1 VVRAGA
7 KRLALLAALALALP
21 AAAPA
26 PAAAEGAPY
35 LRADKVL
42 VIKSDRRLRLMR
54 GRAVLYEFPISL
66 GWNPVGHKLYEGDG
80 RTPEGRYTLDY
91 FNTQSAFYRSIHIS
105 YPNGVDRLRAAR
117 RGDRVGGNIVI
128 HGLPN
133 GAAWIGKF
141 QAGTDWTSG
150 CIAVSNDAM
159 DVIWLSVGPGT
170 PIEIRP

>member
-105 YPNGVDRLRAAR
+105 YPNGVDRSRGAATASAATSSFTACPTAR
-117 RGDRVGGNIVI
+117 RGLASSRPERTGRQ
-128 HGLPN
+128 
-133 GAAWIGKF
+133 AALRL
-141 QAGTDWTSG
+141 AMTRWT
-150 CIAVSNDAM
+150 
-159 DVIWLSVGPGT
+159 
-170 PIEIRP
+170 